1 MTERELLELLVEKIS
16 GIENKLS
23 QIVHD
28 ITMIKSQQ
36 SFNYDMYKLS
46 KEYNEFKTDHSISEL
61 FKKLKKIQLTL
72 DLNLATAGAPDLAH
86 SPTRSLYHREVT
98 P

>member
-1 MTERELLELLVEKIS
+1 VTERELLELLVEKIS

-61 FKKLKKIQLTL
+61 FKKVEENSIDIRLKPSDRRELRSR
-72 DLNLATAGAPDLAH
+72 PLAH
-86 SPTRSLYHREVT
+86 YTIER
-98 P
+98 

>member
-61 FKKLKKIQLTL
+61 FKKVEENSIDIRLKPSDRREL
-72 DLNLATAGAPDLAH
+72 
-86 SPTRSLYHREVT
+86 RSRPLFQKR
-98 P
+98 

>member
-1 MTERELLELLVEKIS
+1 VTERELLELLVEKIS

-61 FKKLKKIQLTL
+61 FKKVEENSIDIRLKPSDRRELRSR
-72 DLNLATAGAPDLAH
+72 PLAH
-86 SPTRSLYHREVT
+86 SLTIP
-98 P
+98 

>member
-61 FKKLKKIQLTL
+61 FKKVEENSIDIRLKPSDRRELRSR
-72 DLNLATAGAPDLAH
+72 PLAH
-86 SPTRSLYHREVT
+86 SLTIP
-98 P
+98 

>member
-46 KEYNEFKTDHSISEL
+46 KEYNESKTDHSISEL
-61 FKKLKKIQLTL
+61 FKKVEENSIDIRLKPSDRRELRSR
-72 DLNLATAGAPDLAH
+72 PLAH
-86 SPTRSLYHREVT
+86 SLTIP
-98 P
+98 